1 MLKDLLKLSWMA
13 FWRMWLFAA
22 FMNVANL
29 TVIVA
34 LSFAA
39 AFALRV
45 VFKRDLD
52 VFPMWKLFNRENPLT
67 DLRRRKRGARTARR
81 MPPAPSLTVDRDYAP
96 GSHTGYEPQRM
107 ENVPVPRTYL
117 MHGTPGV
124 GLSSSGFGSEAIAL
138 GQRGEENFAKTL
150 SVALHNSG
158 FPIIETTD
166 TFWSVGMPRKASSA
180 RDDLYDG
187 DIDCV
192 VVSADTIYLL
202 DLKYYTGG
210 NVAYRSNG
218 DELLCID
225 LATGKP
231 AKNPKKMSRNMELAQ
246 ERFAANFPKMTVKS
260 RVVFMPTERGIPR
273 VQGVYWPGNIPAVGL
288 MGILDELARISPAS
302 TNRNAKDAAN
312 KINRL
317 LKN

>member
-1 MLKDLLKLSWMA
+1 MLKELLKLTWMG

-29 TVIVA
+29 PVILF

-39 AFALRV
+39 AFVFRV
-45 VFKRDLD
+45 VFKHDLET
-52 VFPMWKLFNRENPLT
+52 FPMWKLFTRQNPLI
-67 DLRRRKRGARTARR
+67 DLRRRKRGAPRTA
-81 MPPAPSLTVDRDYAP
+81 PLNSPDSTYAP
-96 GSHTGYEPQRM
+96 GAFTGYEPQRI
-107 ENVPVPRTYL
+107 ESVKIPDTYL

-124 GLSSSGFGSEAIAL
+124 GLSSSGFGTDAIAL

-150 SVALHNSG
+150 SVALHKNG
-158 FPIIETTD
+158 RPIIESTD
-166 TFWSVGMPRKASSA
+166 TFWSVGMPRKFAGGA

-187 DIDCV
+187 DIDCI

-210 NVAYRSNG
+210 NVAYRTIE
-218 DELLCID
+218 DQLHCVD
-225 LATGKP
+225 LATGQP
-231 AKNPKKMSRNMELAQ
+231 ANNPKKMSRNMEIAQ
-246 ERFAANFPKMTVKS
+246 ERFAALFPKMNVKS

-273 VQGVYWPGNIPAVGL
+273 VAGVYWPGNIPAVGL
-288 MGILDELARISPAS
+288 MSVLNELSRIDPAS
-302 TNRNAKDAAN
+302 GSRHANAAKSQIA
-312 KINRL
+312 RL